1 MNNALAT
8 ETMQSLGSNVHV
20 IVDCGNNYM
29 WWWRWISKTAPTK
42 PMTTSLPCA
51 AYATGVAAAKILLP
65 PKIGGLLIINW

>member
-29 WWWRWISKTAPTK
+29 WWISKTAPTK

-51 AYATGVAAAKILLP
+51 AYATGEAAAIIL
-65 PKIGGLLIINW
+65 

>member
-29 WWWRWISKTAPTK
+29 WWRWWISKTAPTK

-51 AYATGVAAAKILLP
+51 TYGRSCCKKILLP

>member
-29 WWWRWISKTAPTK
+29 WWWWISTTAPTK
-42 PMTTSLPCA
+42 PEMTSLPCA
-51 AYATGVAAAKILLP
+51 AWA
-65 PKIGGLLIINW
+65 